1 MRRNNTQDMTIVEQL
16 VAVKEDICR
25 YACKF
30 KEDVELE
37 YPDPITQKAMLQGYC
52 HECPLSKI
60 HYENEK

>member
-16 VAVKEDICR
+16 VTVKEDVCR

-30 KEDVELE
+30 KEVVELA

-52 HECPLSKI
+52 HECPLNKI
-60 HYENEK
+60 HYMGK